1 MLSKRILTIM
11 LIVIIMITLGT
22 INSLAAGNIEL
33 NITGE
38 TTINSGTNI
47 IELTISLGNFTDIE
61 EGEPLGYEGT
71 ITYDE
76 DMFESIEVE
85 GLNGWTANYEDST
98 HTLVGETD
106 TSVANIEIAK
116 VTLTL
121 KDGVE
126 PGTSGKVNFN
136 NILLTDGDN
145 DFTFNKEITVTV
157 ENTEEQPT
165 PENPGS
171 GSGSQNVPSE
181 EPTNENSN
189 TNNTNTTT
197 IQGGNTDKT
206 TASASR
212 LPSAGVKNVLIIALV
227 VAIIAM
233 IVFKIKSRDIK
244 Y

>member
-85 GLNGWTANYEDST
+85 GLNGWTDSYEDST

-145 DFTFNKEITVTV
+145 DFTFNREITVTV

-165 PENPGS
+165 PENPES
-171 GSGSQNVPSE
+171 GSGSQNIPNE
-181 EPTNENSN
+181 EPTKENSN
-189 TNNTNTTT
+189 TNKNTAT

-206 TASASR
+206 TTSASR
-212 LPSAGVKNVLIIALV
+212 LPSAGIKNVLLIALV
-227 VAIIAM
+227 VAFISM